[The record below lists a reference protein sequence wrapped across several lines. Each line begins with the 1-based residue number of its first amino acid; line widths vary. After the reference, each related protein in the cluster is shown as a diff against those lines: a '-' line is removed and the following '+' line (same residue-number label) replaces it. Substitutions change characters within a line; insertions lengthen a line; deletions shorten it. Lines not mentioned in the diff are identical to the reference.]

1 MRKHGQKFFNCVIRE
16 QEEQKEQKENDR
28 GQTGVE
34 KICTLSMENKF
45 VIYSDS
51 AAGKNLS
58 RSF

>member
-16 QEEQKEQKENDR
+16 QEEQKENDR

>member
-16 QEEQKEQKENDR
+16 QEEQKENDR

-51 AAGKNLS
+51 AAGKNLC